1 MLSDVRRSSPKGA
14 VRTVLVGIVLMAAMG
29 ATVASG
35 ESSGTTGGNSSASPD
50 PNKANSEVRWTI
62 ADAVVQ
68 MGSASGGAFS
78 AQVGQ
83 GGLPSASVSPRGG
96 NPLTY
101 RVLNPADGSL
111 GLNTAGCGM
120 VDASNGTVSYVR
132 PGRCGIRAERAAS
145 ESHNGAYKDAVL
157 EFRGPARSVSQLTYN
172 SSGKSLTAKVAVAG
186 DLQTE
191 ASFAREEWQTTTED
205 NCLVNQELA
214 TWTRSSETEWTGTVP
229 VTWKTPNDGRC
240 VVRLV
245 VPADEQAPWLSG
257 VSVSSEPIYQ
267 DTPTL
272 AWDVGTELFSFYG
285 TTLSAP
291 TGSFVKDVSRFDY
304 TPQGCEGLFIRPS
317 GNGLYVIP
325 GDSDCQIA
333 VKVSNDGLKNGKKTT
348 ESMSVTKAFVV
359 RAAVQ
364 RSVEVWTTVN
374 GERRDW
380 VGPQDFDSSGQ
391 LKSDVQ
397 IKYASFP
404 STMPSDL
411 VSFGANSR
419 NPDPC
424 VLNEA
429 AWRVTAVPNSCE
441 VRVDWREALPY
452 TQTDARMK
460 LTRYSNGNEISWNP
474 VADLSLAAGAA
485 QLARATSSA
494 GIPIKYLVFEVRGLG
509 NSAGCSLNVS
519 TMVLTYSSAGTC
531 SVQASH
537 DGQPPAVVTRRF
549 TVSDRLPQT
558 VTWGLPLQVSVSAM
572 TPVAEGFSFT
582 PAVWAA
588 SSGNG
593 AITYAIS
600 DAGSSKCTLDA
611 KNSIIVSG
619 AGTCSVTATA
629 ARTDTFLSGST
640 TVLFAVLPAE
650 PQRVTWN
657 AGTVISSLTPS
668 SEGGEQFTP
677 SAGAYS
683 SGDGAITYAVSDAGA
698 TSCRMALDGVS
709 IVVGANGVCSVTAT
723 AAATARALSGSVTVA
738 FKIAGF
744 GAPRPSSPSGSGA
757 SGPGTDSGGGGGGS
771 GSYSC
776 TPPAYAVWGPFGWYC
791 TI

>member
-1 MLSDVRRSSPKGA
+1 
-14 VRTVLVGIVLMAAMG
+14 
-29 ATVASG
+29 
-35 ESSGTTGGNSSASPD
+35 
-50 PNKANSEVRWTI
+50 
-62 ADAVVQ
+62 

-272 AWDVGTELFSFYG
+272 AWDVNTELIFG
-285 TTLSAP
+285 VMTPLSAP
-291 TGSFVKDVSRFDY
+291 TGSFVKDNSTVDY
-304 TPQGCEGLFIRPS
+304 DEQGCDGFSFGGDGRRLSVTAASYGNVS
-317 GNGLYVIP
+317 GCNIT
-325 GDSDCQIA
+325 
-333 VKVSNDGLKNGKKTT
+333 VKVSNDGLKNGKRTT
-348 ESMSVTKAFVV
+348 ESMSVTKAFYV
-359 RAAVQ
+359 RMYGE
-364 RSVEVWTTVN
+364 REVEAWTTVN

-380 VGPQDFDSSGQ
+380 VGPQDFDSSGK
-391 LKSDVQ
+391 LTSNVVVQ
-397 IKYASFP
+397 FASYP
-404 STMPSDL
+404 SKRPWA
-411 VSFGANSR
+411 VSSSTAEWGGA
-419 NPDPC
+419 PC
-424 VLNEA
+424 ALDA
-429 AWRVTAVPNSCE
+429 AAMRVTAVPNSCE
-441 VRVDWREALPY
+441 FRVQWRSDPQYDDVDVL
-452 TQTDARMK
+452 TK

-474 VADLSLAAGAA
+474 VADLGLAAGAT

-683 SGDGAITYAVSDAGA
+683 SGDGAITYAVSDPGA

-723 AAATARALSGSVTVA
+723 AAATARALSGSVTVD

-757 SGPGTDSGGGGGGS
+757 SGPGTDGGGGGGS